1 MNHLPLIIF
10 NITKGRTQI
19 MDDKEEREREK
30 ERGRKREEEREK
42 RKRKEKKTLTSY
54 RKRTH

>member
-30 ERGRKREEEREK
+30 ERGRKRKKEK
-42 RKRKEKKTLTSY
+42 KRKEEKTLTSY